1 MKKPAVSSKTGT
13 ESQLIAYASNVV
25 KKSQENAS
33 LFPDAAEKVTLL
45 ESALA
50 DYMEART
57 EASFRDMRQVVIKN
71 QQAVMVRQA
80 LYDLSLHVESVAKGD
95 PNILLAA
102 GFIPSKNNTSSVG
115 QTPKANDLRAMI
127 THPGTNT
134 VQLRVNRWRPARFY
148 QFEYRKTG
156 SMNEWTKVLS
166 SKSKMSISNLEY
178 AQEYEFRVT
187 YLATDPTPNYSDTVR
202 CLVS

>member
-1 MKKPAVSSKTGT
+1 
-13 ESQLIAYASNVV
+13 

-57 EASFRDMRQVVIKN
+57 EASFRAMRQVGIKN

-102 GFIPSKNNTSSVG
+102 GFIPSKNHTSKIGRASWRKRI
-115 QTPKANDLRAMI
+115 QTPMV
-127 THPGTNT
+127 P
-134 VQLRVNRWRPARFY
+134 
-148 QFEYRKTG
+148 
-156 SMNEWTKVLS
+156 
-166 SKSKMSISNLEY
+166 SISDK
-178 AQEYEFRVT
+178 A
-187 YLATDPTPNYSDTVR
+187 
-202 CLVS
+202 

>member
-71 QQAVMVRQA
+71 QQPAMVRQA
-80 LYDLSLHVESVAKGD
+80 LYDLSLPVESVAKGAPD
-95 PNILLAA
+95 VLLAA
-102 GFIPSKNNTSSVG
+102 GLIP
-115 QTPKANDLRAMI
+115 PKKHASRRGEA
-127 THPGTNT
+127 TN
-134 VQLRVNRWRPARFY
+134 
-148 QFEYRKTG
+148 
-156 SMNEWTKVLS
+156 
-166 SKSKMSISNLEY
+166 
-178 AQEYEFRVT
+178 
-187 YLATDPTPNYSDTVR
+187 
-202 CLVS
+202 